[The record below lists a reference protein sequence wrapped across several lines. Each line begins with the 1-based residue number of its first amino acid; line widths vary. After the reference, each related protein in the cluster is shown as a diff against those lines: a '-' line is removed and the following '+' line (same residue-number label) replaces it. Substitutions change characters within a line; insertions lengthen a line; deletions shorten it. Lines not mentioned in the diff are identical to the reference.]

1 MPRRYQRGSVWFD
14 KKSKTW
20 KGRFRLDMPD
30 GSRVHKKVTIGSKT
44 EYPTETAARDKLDD
58 MRRELHREAEMQPT
72 LNPTTNGKPVNF
84 TDLVKRWKAAEGAA
98 LADNTLT
105 HYANALRAYVVPH
118 FGASAVGEITREE
131 IQKFLN
137 DKAKNYGKS
146 SLRSMRVT
154 LSLTLEWAKRNRWI
168 EHNPAERIRLPKK
181 TAGRR
186 LIRMVLL
193 WSQIMAIMEQMEEPY
208 RTLVLFLAL
217 VPKRIEE
224 ALALRPSDLDE
235 HNILHIRR
243 AIYERKLVEF
253 EPHEYERIP
262 LDTPVHAEL
271 VRRMPQLG
279 GGHEWIFRSE
289 AGTPIDPGNAL
300 KRKLHPA
307 AKAIGIRLGGWH
319 DFRHTFSTAMSKAGV
334 RLKVRSE
341 VLGHGKR
348 TGVLAH
354 DVYDH
359 ASENEIRQ
367 ALVLG
372 ANWLMQEEAIQK
384 ALLGNQLC
392 PQMCPEAHLQPRL
405 PASD

>member
-1 MPRRYQRGSVWFD
+1 
-14 KKSKTW
+14 
-20 KGRFRLDMPD
+20 
-30 GSRVHKKVTIGSKT
+30 
-44 EYPTETAARDKLDD
+44 
-58 MRRELHREAEMQPT
+58 
-72 LNPTTNGKPVNF
+72 
-84 TDLVKRWKAAEGAA
+84 
-98 LADNTLT
+98 
-105 HYANALRAYVVPH
+105 
-118 FGASAVGEITREE
+118 
-131 IQKFLN
+131 
-137 DKAKNYGKS
+137 
-146 SLRSMRVT
+146 
-154 LSLTLEWAKRNRWI
+154 
-168 EHNPAERIRLPKK
+168 
-181 TAGRR
+181 
-186 LIRMVLL
+186 
-193 WSQIMAIMEQMEEPY
+193 MAIMEQMEEPY

-224 ALALRPSDLDE
+224 AIALRPSDLDE

-253 EPHEYERIP
+253 EPHEYERLP

-271 VRRMPQLG
+271 VRRMRQLG
-279 GGHEWIFRSE
+279 EGHEWIFRSE
-289 AGTPIDPGNAL
+289 AGTPIDPRNGLA
-300 KRKLHPA
+300 RKLHPA
-307 AKAIGIRLGGWH
+307 TKAIGIRLGGWH

-384 ALLGNQLC
+384 ALLGSQLFPQLC
-392 PQMCPEAHLQPRL
+392 PDGLVQ
-405 PASD
+405 